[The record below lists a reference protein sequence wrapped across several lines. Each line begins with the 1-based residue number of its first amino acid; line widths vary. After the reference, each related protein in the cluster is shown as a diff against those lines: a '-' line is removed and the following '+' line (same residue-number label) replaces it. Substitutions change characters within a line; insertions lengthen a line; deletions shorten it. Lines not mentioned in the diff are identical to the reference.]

1 MHQLYLTF
9 GKSAGNRNDGDAL
22 LLRSVMQPQPSGE
35 KSVSV
40 SYVER
45 VVVVQPGETE
55 ATSR

>member
-1 MHQLYLTF
+1 MF
-9 GKSAGNRNDGDAL
+9 
-22 LLRSVMQPQPSGE
+22 RSIMQPQPSGE

-55 ATSR
+55 APGDGIGPALDV